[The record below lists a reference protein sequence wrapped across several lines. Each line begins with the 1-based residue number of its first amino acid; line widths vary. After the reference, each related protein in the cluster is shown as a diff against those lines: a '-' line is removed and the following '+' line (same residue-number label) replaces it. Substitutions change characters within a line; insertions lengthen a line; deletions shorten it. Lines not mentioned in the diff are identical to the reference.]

1 MCILKYPFPH
11 NEIIGSGDG
20 YSYMD
25 IRHAPS
31 MLPTSNRVFKY
42 TNKVNDTLYI
52 ERNKMA
58 YRVFSD
64 GHIEDFDKTV
74 NFTDL
79 QSAMSGI
86 GLNTIWGHFKC
97 K

>member
-11 NEIIGSGDG
+11 NDIIGSGDG

-31 MLPTSNRVFKY
+31 MLPTSNQVFKY
-42 TNKVNDTLYI
+42 SKKVNDTVYI
-52 ERNKMA
+52 ERNNLA

-74 NFTDL
+74 NFIDL

-86 GLNTIWGHFKC
+86 GLNSWTHFKS